1 MATRLL
7 HPKARTLILENM
19 AKLKEAV
26 TKARESRRMWHRLL
40 YIESEATK
48 KISEIDDFIKSC
60 DKDFISY
67 EQLLA
72 SHVWEKTRHEPCT
85 LDMSCDT
92 KRVIFGKKLMGTVIL
107 FQDAFHLVTG
117 PYSSE
122 EACLIFLKKFK
133 KQRSEVE
140 FLVFR
145 KDTPE
150 TEGQYERVRIAEE
163 TRNEVWRRD
172 QGCCA
177 KCKSVRNLEF
187 DHIVP
192 VSKGGSNSARNL
204 QLLCETCNRRKS
216 NSIG

>member
-7 HPKARTLILENM
+7 HPKARTLILEKIANV
-19 AKLKEAV
+19 KEISRKWNRVLSDDSQWLFVYNEGNKINNLLKDCAE
-26 TKARESRRMWHRLL
+26 
-40 YIESEATK
+40 
-48 KISEIDDFIKSC
+48 EIIA
-60 DKDFISY
+60 Y
-67 EQLLA
+67 EKLLA
-72 SHVWEKTRHEPCT
+72 HPIWEKSRYEPVEIV
-85 LDMSCDT
+85 MSYNT
-92 KRVIFGKKLMGTVIL
+92 QIAIFGKKLMGTVIL
-107 FQDAFHLVTG
+107 FQDSFHLVTG

>member
-7 HPKARTLILENM
+7 HPKARTLILEKI
-19 AKLKEAV
+19 AEWKEF
-26 TKARESRRMWHRLL
+26 TTRLRECIRVSRPLL
-40 YIESEATK
+40 YIDSEAKK
-48 KISEIDDFIKSC
+48 KINELDDHL
-60 DKDFISY
+60 KDCNQSIIAC
-67 EQLLA
+67 EKLLT
-72 SHVWEKTRHEPCT
+72 HPVWEKTRHEPCAI
-85 LDMSCDT
+85 DMSCNAR
-92 KRVIFGKKLMGTVIL
+92 KEIFGKTLMGTVIL

>member
-7 HPKARTLILENM
+7 HPKARTLILEKITN
-19 AKLKEAV
+19 AKEISRKWHSVLSDDSQWLFVYNEGNKINNLLKDCAEQIIA
-26 TKARESRRMWHRLL
+26 
-40 YIESEATK
+40 
-48 KISEIDDFIKSC
+48 
-60 DKDFISY
+60 Y
-67 EQLLA
+67 EELLA
-72 SHVWEKTRHEPCT
+72 HPTWEKSRYEPVEFV
-85 LDMSCDT
+85 MSYNT
-92 KRVIFGKKLMGTVIL
+92 QIAIFGKKLMGTVIL
-107 FQDAFHLVTG
+107 FQDTIHLVTG

-140 FLVFR
+140 FLAFR